1 MKIIR
6 YTEDHRKQWEE
17 FVSNSKNGTFHL
29 SRNFI
34 EYHGTKFN
42 DHSLLAFDEDE
53 LMGVLPLNESGRDAF
68 AHQGLTY
75 GGWVLSHNIR
85 LDEFHRLF
93 VSFLQYL
100 EGQGIQQL
108 HYKTIPFMY
117 HQVPAQED
125 AHMLFLAGAKCTGQH
140 VNPVIIPA
148 NVPKFQERRV
158 RGMKKAVKEGIA
170 IRLSEDFDSY
180 YTIVEDLLAAYS
192 STPAHSRSEIL
203 DLQRRFPN
211 EIELHAAFHGEEMCA
226 GILCFNTSNCVRFQ
240 YIASTL
246 EGKEKGALDLL
257 FATLIQ
263 ETFSKKNYIDFG
275 TSTNNQGASLALGI
289 SQQKEGFGARTSVQ
303 PIYTLALNSVNWDAL
318 NAFVS

>member
-1 MKIIR
+1 MRIIR
-6 YTEDHRKQWEE
+6 YTEDHRQQWEE
-17 FVSNSKNGTFHL
+17 FVSKSKNGTFHL

-34 EYHGTKFN
+34 DYHGSKFN

-53 LMGVLPLNESGRDAF
+53 LVGVLPMNESGSEAF
-68 AHQGLTY
+68 SHQGLTY
-75 GGWVLSHNIR
+75 GGWVLSHHIR
-85 LDEFHRLF
+85 LDEFQKLF

-100 EGQGIQQL
+100 EGNGVKQL
-108 HYKTIPFMY
+108 RYKAIPFMY

-125 AHMLFLAGAKCTGQH
+125 VHMLFLAGAKCTGQH
-140 VNPVIIPA
+140 VNPVIIPST
-148 NVPKFQERRV
+148 VPKFQERRV
-158 RGMKKAVKEGIA
+158 RGMKKALKERVRIE
-170 IRLSEDFDSY
+170 LSENIDAY
-180 YTIVEDLLAAYS
+180 YTIVEDLLKAYNS
-192 STPAHSRSEIL
+192 KPAHSREELI
-203 DLQRRFPN
+203 DLKKRFPN
-211 EIELHAAFHGEEMCA
+211 EIILHAAFVGNEMCA
-226 GILCFNTSNCVRFQ
+226 GILCFETPNCVRFQ

-246 EGKEKGALDLL
+246 EGKDKGALDLL

-263 ETFSKKNYIDFG
+263 ETFSQKNYIDFG

>member
-1 MKIIR
+1 MRIIR
-6 YTEDHRKQWEE
+6 YTEQHRALWEE

-34 EYHGTKFN
+34 DYHGTKFI
-42 DHSLLAFDEDE
+42 DHSLLAFDEDK
-53 LMGVLPLNESGRDAF
+53 LVGVLAMNESGKEVF

-75 GGWVLSHNIR
+75 GGWVLSQNIR
-85 LDEFHRLF
+85 LDEFHELF
-93 VSFLQYL
+93 KNFLNYL
-100 EGQGIQQL
+100 STQGSETL

-117 HQVPAQED
+117 HQIPSQED
-125 AHMLFLAGAKCTGQH
+125 LHLMHLAGAVCSGQH
-140 VNPVIIPA
+140 VNPVIIPS

-158 RGMKKAVKEGIA
+158 RGMKKALKEGVRIET
-170 IRLSEDFDSY
+170 SENIDMY
-180 YTIVEDLLAAYS
+180 YSIVEDLLKAYNS
-192 STPAHSRSEIL
+192 KPAHSREELL
-203 DLQRRFPN
+203 DLKNRFRI
-211 EIELHAAFHGEEMCA
+211 EIILHAAFVGNEMCA
-226 GILCFNTSNCVRFQ
+226 GILCFETPNCVRFQ

-263 ETFSKKNYIDFG
+263 ETYSKKNFIDFG
-275 TSTNNQGASLALGI
+275 TSTNDQGASLALGI

>member
-6 YTEDHRKQWEE
+6 YTEEYRSQWEE
-17 FVSNSKNGTFHL
+17 FVSYSKNGTFHL

-34 EYHGTKFN
+34 DYHGTKFI
-42 DHSLLAFDEDE
+42 DHSLLAFDEDK
-53 LMGVLPLNESGRDAF
+53 LVGVLAMNESGKDVF

-75 GGWVLSHNIR
+75 GGWVLSQNIR
-85 LDEFHRLF
+85 LDEFHELF
-93 VSFLQYL
+93 KNFLNYL
-100 EGQGIQQL
+100 STQGSETL

-117 HQVPAQED
+117 HQIPSQED
-125 AHMLFLAGAKCTGQH
+125 LHLMNLAGAVCSGQH
-140 VNPVIIPA
+140 VNPVIIPS

-158 RGMKKAVKEGIA
+158 RGMKKALKEGVRIET
-170 IRLSEDFDSY
+170 SENIDMY
-180 YTIVEDLLAAYS
+180 YSIVEDLLKAYNS
-192 STPAHSRSEIL
+192 KPAHSREELL
-203 DLQRRFPN
+203 DLKNRFRI
-211 EIELHAAFHGEEMCA
+211 EIILHAAFVGNQMCA
-226 GILCFNTSNCVRFQ
+226 GILCFETPNCVRFQ

-263 ETFSKKNYIDFG
+263 ETYSKKNFIDFG
-275 TSTNNQGASLALGI
+275 TSTNDQGASLALGI

>member
-1 MKIIR
+1 MRIIR
-6 YTEDHRKQWEE
+6 YIEEYRAQWED

-29 SRNFI
+29 SRSFI
-34 EYHGTKFN
+34 DYHGTKFN
-42 DHSLLAFDEDE
+42 DHSLLAFDEEE
-53 LMGVLPLNESGRDAF
+53 LVGVLPMNESGKEVF

-75 GGWVLSHNIR
+75 GGWILSSEIR
-85 LDEFHRLF
+85 LHEFHELF
-93 VSFLQYL
+93 KCFLNYL
-100 EGQGIQQL
+100 SNQGFEAL
-108 HYKTIPFMY
+108 HYKTIPYMY
-117 HQVPAQED
+117 QQLPSQED
-125 AHMLFLAGAKCTGQH
+125 LHMMHLAGAVCSGQH
-140 VNPVIIPA
+140 VNPVIIPS
-148 NVPKFQERRV
+148 NVPNFQERRV

-192 STPAHSRSEIL
+192 STPAHSRSEIR
-203 DLQRRFPN
+203 DLQKRFPN
-211 EIELHAAFHGEEMCA
+211 EIILHAAFVGNEMCG
-226 GILCFNTSNCVRFQ
+226 GILCFETPNCVRFQ

-263 ETFSKKNYIDFG
+263 ETYSKKNYIDFG

>member
-34 EYHGTKFN
+34 DYHGTKFN

-53 LMGVLPLNESGRDAF
+53 LVGVLPMNESGRDAF

-75 GGWVLSHNIR
+75 GGWVLSQNIR

-100 EGQGIQQL
+100 EGKGIEQL

-125 AHMLFLAGAKCTGQH
+125 VHMLFLAGAKCTGQH
-140 VNPVIIPA
+140 VNPVIIPS

-158 RGMKKAVKEGIA
+158 RGMKKAVKEGIVV
-170 IRLSEDFDSY
+170 RLSEDFDS
-180 YTIVEDLLAAYS
+180 
-192 STPAHSRSEIL
+192 
-203 DLQRRFPN
+203 
-211 EIELHAAFHGEEMCA
+211 
-226 GILCFNTSNCVRFQ
+226 
-240 YIASTL
+240 
-246 EGKEKGALDLL
+246 
-257 FATLIQ
+257 
-263 ETFSKKNYIDFG
+263 
-275 TSTNNQGASLALGI
+275 
-289 SQQKEGFGARTSVQ
+289 
-303 PIYTLALNSVNWDAL
+303 
-318 NAFVS
+318 

>member
-6 YTEDHRKQWEE
+6 YTEEYRSQWEE
-17 FVSNSKNGTFHL
+17 FVSCSKNGTFHL

-34 EYHGTKFN
+34 DYHGTKFI
-42 DHSLLAFDEDE
+42 DHSLLSFDEDK
-53 LMGVLPLNESGRDAF
+53 LVGVLAMNESGKDVS

-75 GGWVLSHNIR
+75 GGWVLSQNIR
-85 LDEFHRLF
+85 LDEFHELF
-93 VSFLQYL
+93 KNFLNYL
-100 EGQGIQQL
+100 SAQGSETL

-117 HQVPAQED
+117 HQIPSQED
-125 AHMLFLAGAKCTGQH
+125 LHLMHLAGAVCSGQH
-140 VNPVIIPA
+140 VNPIIIPS

-158 RGMKKAVKEGIA
+158 RGMKKAVKEDVRIET
-170 IRLSEDFDSY
+170 SENVDAY
-180 YTIVEDLLAAYS
+180 YSIVEDLLKAYNS
-192 STPAHSRSEIL
+192 RPAHSREELI
-203 DLQRRFPN
+203 DLKNRFPN
-211 EIELHAAFHGEEMCA
+211 EIILHAAFVGNEMCG
-226 GILCFNTSNCVRFQ
+226 GILCFETPNCVRFQ
-240 YIASTL
+240 YIASTM

-318 NAFVS
+318 NAFAS

>member
-6 YTEDHRKQWEE
+6 YTEDHRQQWEE
-17 FVSNSKNGTFHL
+17 FVSNSKNGTFHV

-34 EYHGTKFN
+34 DYHGTKFN

-53 LMGVLPLNESGRDAF
+53 LVGVLPMNESGREAF
-68 AHQGLTY
+68 SHQGLTY
-75 GGWVLSHNIR
+75 GGWVLSQNTR
-85 LDEFHRLF
+85 LDEFHELF
-93 VSFLQYL
+93 KSFLNYL
-100 EGQGIQQL
+100 LAKGFETL

-125 AHMLFLAGAKCTGQH
+125 VHMLFLAGAKCTGQH
-140 VNPVIIPA
+140 VNPVIIPS

-158 RGMKKAVKEGIA
+158 RGMKKALKERVRIEV
-170 IRLSEDFDSY
+170 SENIDSY
-180 YTIVEDLLAAYS
+180 YTIVEDLLKAYDS
-192 STPAHSRSEIL
+192 KPAHSREELI
-203 DLQRRFPN
+203 DLKKRFPN
-211 EIELHAAFHGEEMCA
+211 EIILHAAFVGNEMCA
-226 GILCFNTSNCVRFQ
+226 GILCFETPNCVRFQ

-246 EGKEKGALDLL
+246 EGKDKGALDLL

-263 ETFSKKNYIDFG
+263 ETYSKNNFIDFG

>member
-6 YTEDHRKQWEE
+6 YTEEYRSQWEE
-17 FVSNSKNGTFHL
+17 FVSCSKNGTFHL

-34 EYHGTKFN
+34 DYHGTKFI
-42 DHSLLAFDEDE
+42 DHSLLAFDEDK
-53 LMGVLPLNESGRDAF
+53 LVSVLAMNESGKDVF

-85 LDEFHRLF
+85 LDEFHSLF
-93 VSFLQYL
+93 VAFLQYL
-100 EGQGIQQL
+100 EGKGIEQL

-125 AHMLFLAGAKCTGQH
+125 IHMLFLAGAKCTGQH
-140 VNPVIIPA
+140 VNPVIIPS
-148 NVPKFQERRV
+148 NVPKFQERRA
-158 RGMKKAVKEGIA
+158 RGMKKALKEDVRIET
-170 IRLSEDFDSY
+170 SENIDAY
-180 YTIVEDLLAAYS
+180 YSIVEDLLKAYNS
-192 STPAHSRSEIL
+192 KPAHSREEII
-203 DLQRRFPN
+203 DLKNRFPN
-211 EIELHAAFHGEEMCA
+211 EIILNAAFVGNEMCG
-226 GILCFNTSNCVRFQ
+226 GILCFETPNCVRFQ

-263 ETFSKKNYIDFG
+263 ETYSKKNFIDFG
-275 TSTNNQGASLALGI
+275 TSTNDQGASLALGI

-303 PIYTLALNSVNWDAL
+303 PIYTLALNSVHWDAL

>member
-34 EYHGTKFN
+34 DYHGTRFN
-42 DHSLLAFDEDE
+42 DHSLLAVVENE
-53 LMGVLPLNESGRDAF
+53 LVGVLPMNESGKEVF

-85 LDEFHRLF
+85 LDEFQRLF

-100 EGQGIQQL
+100 EGKGIDQL
-108 HYKTIPFMY
+108 HYKTIPYMY
-117 HQVPAQED
+117 HQIPSQED
-125 AHMLFLAGAKCTGQH
+125 LHMLHLAGAISSGQH
-140 VNPVIIPA
+140 VNPVIIPS
-148 NVPKFQERRV
+148 NVPVFQERRI
-158 RGMKKAVKEGIA
+158 RGMKKALKEGIR
-170 IRLSEDFDSY
+170 IEVSENIDSY
-180 YTIVEDLLAAYS
+180 YTIVEELLKAYVAK
-192 STPAHSRSEIL
+192 PAHSREELI
-203 DLQRRFPN
+203 DLKNRFPN
-211 EIELHAAFHGEEMCA
+211 EIILHAAFVGNEMCG
-226 GILCFNTSNCVRFQ
+226 GILCFETPNCVRFQ

-246 EGKEKGALDLL
+246 EGKDKGALDLL

-263 ETFSKKNYIDFG
+263 ETYSKKDYIDFG
-275 TSTNNQGASLALGI
+275 TSTNNQGAILALGI
-289 SQQKEGFGARTSVQ
+289 SQQKEGFGARTSIQ

>member
-1 MKIIR
+1 MRIIR
-6 YTEDHRKQWEE
+6 YTEEYRTQWEQ

-34 EYHGTKFN
+34 DYHGTKFS
-42 DHSLLAFDEDE
+42 DYSLLAFDEEE
-53 LMGVLPLNESGRDAF
+53 LVGVLPMNEVEQIVYC
-68 AHQGLTY
+68 HQGLTY

-85 LDEFHRLF
+85 LDEFQKLF
-93 VSFLQYL
+93 VSFLQHL
-100 EGQGIQQL
+100 EVNGIEQL

-125 AHMLFLAGAKCTGQH
+125 VHMLFLAGAKCTGQH
-140 VNPVIIPA
+140 VNPVVIPFE
-148 NVPKFQERRV
+148 VPKFQERRV
-158 RGMKKAVKEGIA
+158 RGMKKAVKEGVRIEA
-170 IRLSEDFDSY
+170 SENIDAY
-180 YTIVEDLLAAYS
+180 YTIVEDLLKAYDS
-192 STPAHSRSEIL
+192 KPAHSREEIL
-203 DLQRRFPN
+203 DLKRRFPN
-211 EIELHAAFHGEEMCA
+211 EIILHAAFVGSEMCG
-226 GILCFNTSNCVRFQ
+226 GILCFETPNCVRFQ
-240 YIASTL
+240 YIASTV

-257 FATLIQ
+257 FATLIR